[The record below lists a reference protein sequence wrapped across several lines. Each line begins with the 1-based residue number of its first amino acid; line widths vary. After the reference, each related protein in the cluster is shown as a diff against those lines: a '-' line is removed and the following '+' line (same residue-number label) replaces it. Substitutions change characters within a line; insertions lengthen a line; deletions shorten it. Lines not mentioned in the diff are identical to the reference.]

1 MIFKSP
7 LSSFS
12 TSEIIFILISS
23 CRFLN
28 LDLVTTPPKLRFS
41 PFCSP
46 ASHLLF
52 FFESLGLLSIPCR
65 LIDASFGLSKKFRIR
80 LVFIRRRFS
89 HCQIYVKCYHHIDR
103 YDSKKSAHQ
112 CHRVWGQIGCSCYK
126 KRNTVRWQF
135 CNFHSIFCM
144 GPNFQL
150 AGKS

>member
-1 MIFKSP
+1 MEFFDKNQKGSKKEPKRNTLNWQQAKYSLIKRTKFMIFKSP

-103 YDSKKSAHQ
+103 YDSKKSAH
-112 CHRVWGQIGCSCYK
+112 
-126 KRNTVRWQF
+126 
-135 CNFHSIFCM
+135 
-144 GPNFQL
+144 
-150 AGKS
+150 